1 MRNKLIWVITLFFC
15 SLCGLGVLFTS
26 EQSFQAEQIIS
37 IPPITEKAL
46 RFYNS
51 GNILWIVKQALP
63 ILFLVCILWS
73 GLSAKIRTLA
83 KKWGRRPFFT
93 WVIYFVLFSLLL
105 FLLLL
110 PLDYYSSY
118 MRPHAYGLSNQ
129 SLGMWFLNT
138 LKSDALTL
146 MIGGGCV
153 LMVYLLIKKSPKR
166 WWMYASLLT
175 LPFILL
181 SVLITPLWIAPL
193 FNHFGPMKDKVL
205 EGKILAL
212 ADRAGIHGSRVLEVD
227 KSKETSSLNAYVT
240 GFGSTKRIVLW
251 DTITEKLDS
260 DELLFVMGHEMG
272 HYVLHHIEK
281 QILFLFLQSVLLFYI
296 LSKVPYLI
304 QKGKRYFKIN
314 ALSDIASF
322 PLLLLIAFLF
332 LLAMDPISLALS
344 RHFEREAD
352 CFGLEI
358 TKKNHAAASAFV
370 KLQQQNLGNPYPGPL
385 FVFWRASHPPLG
397 ERIAFCNTYDPYSEH
412 CWRPSQP

>member
-1 MRNKLIWVITLFFC
+1 MGSIIMRNKLIWVITLFFC

-146 MIGGGCV
+146 MIGGG
-153 LMVYLLIKKSPKR
+153 
-166 WWMYASLLT
+166 
-175 LPFILL
+175 
-181 SVLITPLWIAPL
+181 
-193 FNHFGPMKDKVL
+193 
-205 EGKILAL
+205 
-212 ADRAGIHGSRVLEVD
+212 
-227 KSKETSSLNAYVT
+227 
-240 GFGSTKRIVLW
+240 
-251 DTITEKLDS
+251 
-260 DELLFVMGHEMG
+260 
-272 HYVLHHIEK
+272 
-281 QILFLFLQSVLLFYI
+281 
-296 LSKVPYLI
+296 
-304 QKGKRYFKIN
+304 
-314 ALSDIASF
+314 
-322 PLLLLIAFLF
+322 
-332 LLAMDPISLALS
+332 
-344 RHFEREAD
+344 
-352 CFGLEI
+352 
-358 TKKNHAAASAFV
+358 
-370 KLQQQNLGNPYPGPL
+370 
-385 FVFWRASHPPLG
+385 
-397 ERIAFCNTYDPYSEH
+397 
-412 CWRPSQP
+412 